1 MNIYRIK
8 FTKKISRSSEI
19 VEADNVNG
27 FDSSSDTYSFKI
39 DGEVVKVVPKEN
51 VMSITKTSSGKSS

>member
-8 FTKKISRSSEI
+8 FTKKTSRPSEI

-39 DGEVVKVVPKEN
+39 DGKIVKIVPKEN
-51 VMSITKTSSGKSS
+51 VLSITKTSSGKSS